1 MNYIHHHRVGLCV
14 YLFPSFFH
22 KKAQGGMSNNLKSP
36 KEIRVF
42 PTPPSWHH
50 SFIHTTNTHG
60 ASTPSIR
67 RIENMFVDTVDE
79 APTEA
84 ADVLVWKPEIHK
96 LVSKI

>member
-1 MNYIHHHRVGLCV
+1 
-14 YLFPSFFH
+14 
-22 KKAQGGMSNNLKSP
+22 MSNNLKSP

-42 PTPPSWHH
+42 PPSPSWHH
-50 SFIHTTNTHG
+50 SFIHSTNTQG

-67 RIENMFVDTVDE
+67 RVENMFVDPVDE

-84 ADVLVWKPEIHK
+84 VDVLVWKPEIYK